1 MTAVLG
7 MSARERE
14 RAAEAEA
21 LFERRATADL
31 VDRLTDPS
39 WLVRRAVVSA
49 LSRLGDEAIEPLIAV
64 LTGDRRSETSIAAAV
79 DALVSSLGHVEE
91 AALRLARSPN
101 TAISCDGAQILG
113 RRRAVSALPELAH
126 LAHSDNDN
134 VALSAL
140 EAVGRIGGEPAVDLF
155 IEAVESRSF
164 FRAFPAIDLLGR
176 TGDPRA
182 VRPLAGLLRHPHY
195 ALEAVRALGRT
206 GQPGAVPLLAELL
219 TRPSD
224 ADVRIAAVSLV
235 EIHDRY
241 AGRFGA
247 TSAVPS
253 ALRTVDAA
261 SVSRRLAHAAT
272 DADSGERS
280 AISRVLGWIG
290 GAPAIHALV
299 GLLDADPETARAAA
313 ASLASLERSA
323 EPELL
328 RALRTSGSER
338 RLLLLPIVGRRS
350 SATTDVIACLDDPNP
365 NVRALACEALGR
377 IGDASAVPV
386 LFERLGDA
394 DARVSQG
401 AVAAI
406 QAMGGTEVERRAVEL
421 ARTGGARARR
431 PALRILAYFGSVTSL
446 PLFLEGMADPDD
458 RVRDVA
464 ANGLAAVDHP
474 RALAALLEASHHGS
488 SRTRATAVRALGQS
502 DATEPVRARLLE
514 TLQDPDAWVRYY
526 AVQAL
531 SRIGGLAS
539 AEPIAGL
546 LHDAAGHVRV
556 AAIDAL
562 ARLRGDQSLE
572 ALHEALGSDDAD
584 VVRAALM
591 GLGIVRSAS
600 SFPLLGPALHGAD
613 AATRLVAVSALAE
626 FDVNEVVDELAKAAF
641 DPSESV
647 RAAAINLLGSRPGP
661 DATRALVG
669 LLGDEGS
676 RDRVAAALTTYV
688 AGRVEGIV
696 AALDREGPETAAI
709 LVGVLARMRRPEA
722 QLALEHAFALENVHA
737 RRAVAPAL
745 SPDIT
750 PRGRALL
757 EQGAKSDPDEH
768 VRRLCAAILRG

>member
-1 MTAVLG
+1 
-7 MSARERE
+7 
-14 RAAEAEA
+14 
-21 LFERRATADL
+21 
-31 VDRLTDPS
+31 
-39 WLVRRAVVSA
+39 
-49 LSRLGDEAIEPLIAV
+49 
-64 LTGDRRSETSIAAAV
+64 
-79 DALVSSLGHVEE
+79 SLGHVEE

-101 TAISCDGAQILG
+101 TSISCDGAQILG
-113 RRRAVSALPELAH
+113 RRRAVSALPELAP

-176 TGDPRA
+176 TGD
-182 VRPLAGLLRHPHY
+182 
-195 ALEAVRALGRT
+195 
-206 GQPGAVPLLAELL
+206 PGAVPLLAELL

-299 GLLDADPETARAAA
+299 SLLDADPETARAAA

-446 PLFLEGMADPDD
+446 PLSLEGMAD
-458 RVRDVA
+458 
-464 ANGLAAVDHP
+464 
-474 RALAALLEASHHGS
+474 
-488 SRTRATAVRALGQS
+488 
-502 DATEPVRARLLE
+502 
-514 TLQDPDAWVRYY
+514 
-526 AVQAL
+526 
-531 SRIGGLAS
+531 
-539 AEPIAGL
+539 
-546 LHDAAGHVRV
+546 
-556 AAIDAL
+556 
-562 ARLRGDQSLE
+562 
-572 ALHEALGSDDAD
+572 
-584 VVRAALM
+584 
-591 GLGIVRSAS
+591 
-600 SFPLLGPALHGAD
+600 
-613 AATRLVAVSALAE
+613 
-626 FDVNEVVDELAKAAF
+626 
-641 DPSESV
+641 
-647 RAAAINLLGSRPGP
+647 
-661 DATRALVG
+661 
-669 LLGDEGS
+669 
-676 RDRVAAALTTYV
+676 
-688 AGRVEGIV
+688 
-696 AALDREGPETAAI
+696 
-709 LVGVLARMRRPEA
+709 
-722 QLALEHAFALENVHA
+722 
-737 RRAVAPAL
+737 
-745 SPDIT
+745 
-750 PRGRALL
+750 
-757 EQGAKSDPDEH
+757 
-768 VRRLCAAILRG
+768 